1 MRASSSG
8 SILHQAGSQ
17 SELRSAGNSI
27 LARNFI
33 TNRDMNL
40 DMNNAPEYIPGRLI
54 SLHNR

>member
-1 MRASSSG
+1 M
-8 SILHQAGSQ
+8 GSQ

-27 LARNFI
+27 LARSCI

-54 SLHNR
+54 SLHNRLYVVGK